1 MLPEKAF
8 QINYQDYSFLVLKD
22 IEIIKEW
29 ERNNGNFDFILGKLR
44 NGTFPA
50 SIIANDLQI
59 PMGVVEA
66 PRHIDYKDYRVFLPY
81 ECLDNKKYK
90 VLLVD
95 SLCGTGGTLKKIK
108 DKLKED
114 YSNLEVI
121 TYCPITDY
129 KVNTKPDLLTLEI
142 KEFIQPPWELRS
154 FTPQAHL
161 DRLENYDIKASEEK
175 DNCIGFSTIELQ
187 KNIEQFLG
195 YSFFRNFNF
204 QKEFEKINS
213 TSGISVLE
221 ISENGLNSFN
231 ELNTTYINLIKQKEK
246 FIKDNGITHFFEY
259 NLKQAILLS
268 QLCAITK
275 IIYFEDNTMYKLQ
288 SFETKLDN

>member
-22 IEIIKEW
+22 IEFIKSW
-29 ERNNGNFDFILGKLR
+29 EKIHGEFDFVLGKLR
-44 NGTFPA
+44 NGNFPA

-59 PMGVVEA
+59 PMGIVEA
-66 PRHIDYKDYRVFLPY
+66 PRHIDYKEYRIFIPY
-81 ECLDNKKYK
+81 EFLDDKKYK

-95 SLCGTGGTLKKIK
+95 SLCGTGGTLKKVK
-108 DKLKED
+108 DKLRED
-114 YSNLEVI
+114 YPNLEVS
-121 TYCPITDY
+121 TYSPITDCRA
-129 KVNTKPDLLTLEI
+129 NPKPDLLTLEI
-142 KEFIQPPWELRS
+142 KDFIQPPWELRS

-175 DNCIGFSTIELQ
+175 DNCIGFSTFNLQ
-187 KNIEQFLG
+187 KKIEEYLG
-195 YSFFRNFNF
+195 YSFFWNFNF

-213 TSGISVLE
+213 TSGISTLE
-221 ISENGLNSFN
+221 ISENDLSNFN

-246 FIKDNGITHFFEY
+246 FIKDNGITHFFEN

-268 QLCAITK
+268 ELCPISK
-275 IIYFEDNTMYKLQ
+275 IVYFEDNIMYKIQ
-288 SFETKLDN
+288 AFKMSIED